1 MSNKLQGWLAPNTL
15 TEDPNDRIL
24 VLNSAGTVD
33 NEQLYKDMREEDTG
47 LRRETLVHVVTLYE
61 RIVARAL
68 MNGHNVNTGLFYA
81 VPRFIGPVE
90 EGQWNPAKNDIYVS
104 FTQNRV
110 LREEIRNTKVEI
122 LGEKADAIYITGVQ
136 DCSNNIKDGHI
147 TPGRNFR
154 ITGSRI
160 RIEGT
165 DENVGISFRSLTDD
179 TVTKVTPDMFGTNNP
194 SELIFIAPT
203 GLADGEYEMTLTT
216 QYSGN
221 TQRFLKTTRS
231 VSRIVYVGTIKGE
244 EGEDDRPVIE

>member
-81 VPRFIGPVE
+81 VPRFIGTVE
-90 EGQWNPAKNDIYVS
+90 NGQWNSEKNDIYVS

-110 LREEIRNTKVEI
+110 LREEVRNTKVEI
-122 LGEKADAIYITGVQ
+122 LGEKADVTYITGVQ
-136 DCSNNIKDGHI
+136 DCSNNMKDGHV

-160 RIEGT
+160 RIEGS
-165 DENVGISFRSLTDD
+165 DGNVGVSFRNLTDN
-179 TVTKVTPDMFGTNNP
+179 TVTKVPSDMFATNKP
-194 SELIFIAPT
+194 SELIFIAPA
-203 GLADGEYEMTLTT
+203 GLTDGEYELTLTT

-221 TQRFLKTTRS
+221 TQRLLKTARS
-231 VSRIVYVGTIKGE
+231 VSRFVYVGSAQSDE
-244 EGEDDRPVIE
+244 SEDDIPELM

>member
-33 NEQLYKDMREEDTG
+33 NEQLYEEMREEDTG

-90 EGQWNPAKNDIYVS
+90 DGQWNPAKNDIYVA

-122 LGEKADAIYITGVQ
+122 LGEKADTIY
-136 DCSNNIKDGHI
+136 
-147 TPGRNFR
+147 

-165 DENVGISFRSLTDD
+165 DEKVGITFRNLADD
-179 TVTKVTPDMFGTNNP
+179 TVTKVTSDMFGTNNP

-221 TQRFLKTTRS
+221 TQRFLKTPRS
-231 VSRIVYVGTIKGE
+231 INRIVYVGAVKGE
-244 EGEDDRPVIE
+244 EGGDRPEIE

>member
-15 TEDPNDRIL
+15 TEDPNDRFL
-24 VLNSAGTVD
+24 VLNSVGTVD

-47 LRRETLVHVVTLYE
+47 LRIETLVHVVTLYE

-68 MNGHNVNTGLFYA
+68 MNGNNVNTGLFYA
-81 VPRFIGPVE
+81 VPRFTGPIVD
-90 EGQWNPAKNDIYVS
+90 GQWNPAKNDIYVS

-122 LGEKADAIYITGVQ
+122 LGEKADAIYISGVQ
-136 DCSNNIKDGHI
+136 DCSNNMKDGHI

-154 ITGSRI
+154 IAGSRI

-165 DENVGISFRSLTDD
+165 DKNVGIIFRNLANDE
-179 TVTKVTPDMFGTNNP
+179 VTKVASDMFGTNNP
-194 SELIFIAPT
+194 SELVFIIPAA
-203 GLADGEYEMTLTT
+203 LADGEYEMILTT

-221 TQRFLKTTRS
+221 TQRFLKTVRS
-231 VSRIVYVGTIKGE
+231 VSRIVYVGTNKGE
-244 EGEDDRPVIE
+244 EGGDDHPVIE

>member
-24 VLNSAGTVD
+24 VLNSAGTGD
-33 NEQLYKDMREEDTG
+33 NEQLYEEMREEDTG

-90 EGQWNPAKNDIYVS
+90 DGQWNPAKNDIYVA

-122 LGEKADAIYITGVQ
+122 LGYITGVQ

-165 DENVGISFRSLTDD
+165 DEKVGITFRNLADD
-179 TVTKVTPDMFGTNNP
+179 TVTKVTSDMFGTNNP

-221 TQRFLKTTRS
+221 TQRFLKTPRS
-231 VSRIVYVGTIKGE
+231 INRIVYVGAAKGE
-244 EGEDDRPVIE
+244 EGGDRPEIE